1 MGFGSRPFCGKE
13 AYQPA
18 SVARDLQ
25 EQWQGR
31 IRRRVRWRS
40 RHLEGGARLGLQDS
54 PWRPHR
60 ACRCSPCRQWSS
72 GKQANKLHPACSC
85 QVPTYQSSIP
95 ICLSAMPIH
104 WSFMP
109 IRQSSLPSCQ
119 SSMPF
124 GQSSVLWQRPLL
136 EQHKVGLACKVH
148 SRTRLSKVSCG
159 TRAAQHVIRYVTNVD
174 HTVSTL
180 PVYLLWCC
188 DADMHCLYVV

>member
-1 MGFGSRPFCGKE
+1 M
-13 AYQPA
+13 
-18 SVARDLQ
+18 ARK
-25 EQWQGR
+25 R
-31 IRRRVRWRS
+31 IS
-40 RHLEGGARLGLQDS
+40 QHPLLAIFK
-54 PWRPHR
+54 
-60 ACRCSPCRQWSS
+60 SS
-72 GKQANKLHPACSC
+72 GKGEFGVVSAGAVDIWRVEQDLDYRIVLGGHTGPVVALHAVNGALVSRQTNYTPPVLVRCQLISHPYLFVCQPCQFIGHSC
-85 QVPTYQSSIP
+85 QFVSHPCQ
-95 ICLSAMPIH
+95 CC
-104 WSFMP
+104 
-109 IRQSSLPSCQ
+109 QSSLPICQ

-188 DADMHCLYVV
+188 DADMHCLYVI

>member
-18 SVARDLQ
+18 SVARHLQ

-60 ACRCSPCRQWSS
+60 ACHCSPCRQGSS

-109 IRQSSLPSCQ
+109 IRQSSLP
-119 SSMPF
+119 ML
-124 GQSSVLWQRPLL
+124 SVIPANLSIIHAVWSVICALAMTF
-136 EQHKVGLACKVH
+136 VGATQGWIGV
-148 SRTRLSKVSCG
+148 
-159 TRAAQHVIRYVTNVD
+159 
-174 HTVSTL
+174 
-180 PVYLLWCC
+180 
-188 DADMHCLYVV
+188 